1 MPSHHRLSKT
11 KKHTMA
17 GKASK
22 KQAQSNLTV
31 LRNLYIATAPVVAL
45 AVLRQWFAHRGIGSW
60 LWFTMLHLPLA
71 GCTYI
76 LDKSGRPRYDA
87 SHKLLREGMDLSQS
101 GGLTEYMF
109 DVIYLSLFGDVGK
122 ILFNTAKFWYTLLL
136 VPLYAC
142 WKIYGM
148 MPTMRSG
155 SSKDR
160 AKGEAAPAQSK
171 RQAKLATR
179 QDRVQVKYR

>member
-1 MPSHHRLSKT
+1 
-11 KKHTMA
+11 MA
-17 GKASK
+17 GKSSK

-31 LRNLYIATAPVVAL
+31 LRNLYIATVPIVVL
-45 AVLRQWFAHRGIGSW
+45 AALRQWVSNRGFASW
-60 LWFTMLHLPLA
+60 LKFGLLHVPLV

-76 LDKSGRPRYDA
+76 LEKSGRPRYDA

-122 ILFNTAKFWYTLLL
+122 TLFNTNKLWYTLLL
-136 VPLYAC
+136 VPLYAG

-148 MPTMRSG
+148 VPSMQPNRSK
-155 SSKDR
+155 ST
-160 AKGEAAPAQSK
+160 AKNEPAPAQSK
-171 RQAKLATR
+171 RQSKLAKR